1 MIIMQTHFLL
11 LRFQTT
17 TQLTCF
23 NTCNIL
29 CCRIEEVFVTYIN
42 VTNCFSLTTFFIPP
56 PPGVL
61 ESRDWQDQVH
71 RAKPTSACQAAIS
84 FVHLGHISSLIH
96 ELLNCMSPSIANLCL
111 IKQRANRSAE
121 YQGSCM
127 SNTALA
133 MGNRESISPFLS
145 ELTFVSMAA
154 LFSHTTQSRKRS
166 KDVKPAM
173 HIASC
178 L

>member
-1 MIIMQTHFLL
+1 MLFTYHIFYSASARGSGKSKLALAQSKAN
-11 LRFQTT
+11 LRM
-17 TQLTCF
+17 
-23 NTCNIL
+23 
-29 CCRIEEVFVTYIN
+29 
-42 VTNCFSLTTFFIPP
+42 P
-56 PPGVL
+56 
-61 ESRDWQDQVH
+61 
-71 RAKPTSACQAAIS
+71 AIS
-84 FVHLGHISSLIH
+84 FVHLGHISSSIH

-154 LFSHTTQSRKRS
+154 SFSHTTQSRKRS
-166 KDVKPAM
+166 KYVKPAV